1 MSANTKAKTGIN
13 TNIRN
18 YTFTGLCIALCIVL
32 PMAFHAIPN
41 AGSVILP
48 MHIPVF
54 ICGFVCGWPF
64 GLVCGITG
72 PLLSSLLTGM
82 PPAAILP
89 SMMAELAVYGVV
101 SGLLIKFVKTKNIVA
116 DLYISLIGAML
127 AGRVIAGIV
136 KALMFAK
143 GTFTIMTWITAHFV
157 TSVPGIVIQL
167 AFIPALYLALQG
179 AKIIPKKYT
188 DTGSKDE

>member
-1 MSANTKAKTGIN
+1 MSEKARTQNGVNQRIL
-13 TNIRN
+13 N
-18 YTFTGLCIALCIVL
+18 YVFTGLCIALCIVL
-32 PMAFHAIPN
+32 PMAFHMIPN

-54 ICGFVCGWPF
+54 ICGFICGWQY
-64 GLVCGITG
+64 GLICGIIG

-89 SMMAELAVYGVV
+89 SMMAELAVYGLV
-101 SGLLIKFVKTKNIVA
+101 SALLLKLINTKNIIA
-116 DLYISLIGAML
+116 DLYLSLVGAML

-143 GTFTIMTWITAHFV
+143 GTFTIMTWVTAHFV
-157 TSVPGIVIQL
+157 TCVPGIIIQL
-167 AFIPALYLALQG
+167 VFIPMLYFALAG
-179 AKIIPKKYT
+179 AKIIPKKYP
-188 DTGSKDE
+188 KEK